1 MAQPR
6 GGMDMDHAN
15 SQEAANPNPNQHP
28 DQHPNHSNYDTNNV
42 PYPYPDAE
50 LELKLAAS
58 SGGGTDDGSGFHDVD
73 MNSTSNSA
81 TATGTTQQHQD
92 EFVQAHAAAH
102 RTRSGPPNS
111 LFESPT
117 STSTRSNLNSNLN
130 SNASTFLT
138 SADVST
144 IQRLDADYEKALL
157 RREIGWN
164 ARYISVRQNAGLSL
178 WTFFLII
185 MCGTIFFELNTDWTI
200 SESLLFSVY
209 TITTVGY
216 GNHPIPKK
224 SKVLLFISLYIFI
237 GIAMLTILA
246 AQVYQWIV
254 LELTWRQYE
263 RDSKQNLKRHKQNIK
278 TSEEMGATIGEMP
291 VMGRDVY
298 EEEEEEKQ
306 KSFCDKVFDTM
317 IEILNKVQA
326 YIKNNP
332 SGQLIVVMV
341 PFSLLIVL
349 GALVVGS
356 IERWDPIESIYFAVV
371 SMTTVGFGGEF
382 IRWIEATCDSH
393 LLYLY
398 TSRTLFQSEGSDFF
412 PLTILFPITFH

>member
-1 MAQPR
+1 MAQPGQTQGQGR
-6 GGMDMDHAN
+6 VSGVDAN
-15 SQEAANPNPNQHP
+15 VNANANTTNNQEAT
-28 DQHPNHSNYDTNNV
+28 NHNSNSNGNGSDDV
-42 PYPYPDAE
+42 PYPYPHAE
-50 LELKLAAS
+50 LGLAAS
-58 SGGGTDDGSGFHDVD
+58 GDDVGGFQDVDIHMNQNDNNTNTNNDASIGNSTTRTRTRNHGTGGTE
-73 MNSTSNSA
+73 
-81 TATGTTQQHQD
+81 D
-92 EFVQAHAAAH
+92 EFLQA
-102 RTRSGPPNS
+102 RRGPSNS
-111 LFESPT
+111 LFESST
-117 STSTRSNLNSNLN
+117 STSASTYNTPIKSSDPRRSHNNYHDNNNDHDNDNHIS
-130 SNASTFLT
+130 SSTFLT

-178 WTFFLII
+178 WSFFLIV

-216 GNHPIPKK
+216 GNHPIPKE
-224 SKVLLFISLYIFI
+224 SKVLLFISLYIFV

-246 AQVYQWIV
+246 AQLYQWIV

-263 RDSKQNLKRHKQNIK
+263 RDNKQNLKRHKQNIK

-291 VMGRDVY
+291 MSLVDNGRGRGVY
-298 EEEEEEKQ
+298 EVDEEEKQ
-306 KSFCDKVFDTM
+306 KTFCDKVFDTM
-317 IEILNKVQA
+317 IEVLNKVQA

-341 PFSLLIVL
+341 PFSLLILL
-349 GALVVGS
+349 GAIVVGS

-371 SMTTVGFGGEF
+371 SMTTVGFGGE
-382 IRWIEATCDSH
+382 
-393 LLYLY
+393 L
-398 TSRTLFQSEGSDFF
+398 
-412 PLTILFPITFH
+412 